1 MKKSIIL
8 LCTVL
13 ITICGYSQKKYGAI
27 PSDFE
32 PYYVL
37 VGKTVK
43 TLKVPITITN
53 TGTATFKSISYIIS
67 YNGVD
72 EPQRSKTFNAI
83 APGESG
89 QVEILFKA
97 DSVAK
102 KCNCTFTI
110 TKMNGKANEEE
121 DPCSY
126 GSIITITEKPVVVP
140 VVEEFTGT
148 WCGWCPIGFDG
159 VENAHA
165 TFGDKAALIAI
176 HCGDVMECSDF
187 SALNGR
193 VSGYPSAV
201 IDLIQG
207 DFYPTTGGVKDKI
220 NQQIQNKIAAA
231 SIKVSA
237 EWTTAT
243 KRYINITT
251 KTKFAYSDD
260 NANYA
265 IGYALTEDGMH
276 GTGSDWA
283 QNNNLSGNSSYAS
296 SNPFWYNASKKVSNV
311 KFNHVGVAAWGI
323 EKGINGSVPTSVVAG
338 EEQEYTYK
346 ANISTNN
353 LIQNKS
359 NLKVIVMLIDRST
372 GTIVNAAQAPID
384 AYNTTAL
391 DEVESRPTLAP
402 SRNGGEVYDLSG
414 RRVDSNFK
422 NHNSKLGKGLYI
434 VNGKKVLR

>member
-1 MKKSIIL
+1 MKRIL
-8 LCTVL
+8 LFLCAILMSVY
-13 ITICGYSQKKYGAI
+13 GYSQNKYSAS
-27 PSDFE
+27 PSDFG
-32 PYYVL
+32 PCFFMASKSA
-37 VGKTVK
+37 KTVK
-43 TLKVPITITN
+43 VPVTITN
-53 TGTATFKSISYIIS
+53 TGTVSLKSIAYIIS
-67 YNGVD
+67 YDG
-72 EPQRSKTFNAI
+72 EETPQRSKSVNSI

-89 QVEILFKA
+89 DVELLFMI

-102 KCNCTFTI
+102 KYNCTITI
-110 TKMNGKANEEE
+110 TKVNNTTNTSEEK
-121 DPCSY
+121 SSM

-148 WCGWCPIGFDG
+148 WCGWCPVGFDG
-159 VENAHA
+159 MENAHT

-237 EWTTAT
+237 EWTTAA

-338 EEQEYTYK
+338 EEQEYTYR
-346 ANISTNN
+346 ANVSTNN

-372 GTIVNAAQAPID
+372 GNIVNAAQTTID
-384 AYNTTAL
+384 DYNTTAMGGVISDNIHEAERFTL
-391 DEVESRPTLAP
+391 DGQKASVPQRGINIIRMSDGTVR
-402 SRNGGEVYDLSG
+402 
-414 RRVDSNFK
+414 
-422 NHNSKLGKGLYI
+422 
-434 VNGKKVLR
+434 KVLVK